1 MSAFADELKI
11 SLERIRDYLGDL
23 ETNNANVI
31 SIANQTNLLA
41 LNASIEAARAG
52 EAGRSFAVVAEQINV
67 LAKNSKDTVSKSDQ
81 TKTDIGISIDT
92 LHKNTDELLQIVEE
106 VDGRIQN
113 LVASTYEIALSS
125 ENVKKVT
132 KIVREKLYELVSEER
147 D

>member
-1 MSAFADELKI
+1 MSAFAGELKT

-52 EAGRSFAVVAEQINV
+52 EAGKSFAVVAGQINV
-67 LAKNSKDTVSKSDQ
+67 LAKDSKDTVSKSDK

-106 VDGRIQN
+106 VDGRIHN
-113 LVASTYEIALSS
+113 LVASTYEIASAS
-125 ENVKKVT
+125 EDVKAVT
-132 KIVREKLYELVSEER
+132 KNVREKLYELVSGESG
-147 D
+147 